1 MDAGNDDYED
11 SLQQA
16 AMDAEDFSYDDIE
29 HRAAP
34 LDTTDDQSN
43 MSGLDLYTDM
53 VIRDSEEAALSM
65 AKLEEEK
72 LSFKTQLEQALAEVD
87 KLSKLNET
95 LTKENQILRN
105 NISVL
110 MKTAKVEL
118 QRKERELKELRE
130 LQTPGGK
137 TDLDE
142 PTRRPRG
149 RRLPR
154 HKRGS
159 GQQLQRQ
166 NGFPHTSPHEDA
178 TGQEKLRAREEST
191 AAMNK
196 SRNRRN
202 ASVPRSS
209 AETLFVKRQRSKE
222 NRPIR
227 QTESISPGDSSNIT
241 PIRIGV
247 EVSKGIAKQD
257 DTFVRDV
264 GSEKQP
270 TGEKSVKTDV
280 CQAEGMSVKKSDSVV
295 EAGVESQT
303 LNDNSAPK
311 ELKSVSQSNDLR
323 HKLDKKK
330 DFPSRQ
336 DQLEHRSTKSKF
348 EEKSQ
353 NIHPRE
359 PFLRNESPE
368 NVSKHLPQDKPSHCH
383 YKSSKSSPDRKSH
396 SKSPGRKSRSKEREP
411 SPTRKSKERS
421 SGDRLKRSR
430 NVSPEDPSRRLS
442 PNNSSQSCHRSSRS
456 GLGDRKSGSRS
467 PGRKTHTKLRDGS
480 PARQNSRERSSNDS
494 HRESSS
500 ALLSI
505 RRPRGREETVNR
517 RAEGRGHRELY
528 DESKS
533 KSSRSGLPA
542 HKGNETKASRNK
554 PSGSASKMPQHE
566 KDDKRSREKRRSSI
580 PVRDR
585 DKGGSFPRESKPKK
599 TRKSRNT
606 SQRISER
613 KREFSRER
621 LSSIAKEAI
630 TKARATLRRC
640 HRSSSASEHRERAIK
655 EYTAGHEMSEEGE
668 AGQKSSESSLPEGRR
683 VDQSKAK
690 EKSGD
695 RWKRKR
701 VESSSDDSDKSW
713 LKKHKE
719 SIGDDFVVCEEP
731 SGEQENRVSVSDEL
745 FTYEEGHTVL
755 ACGTKSTI
763 ECTSSKV
770 TVLQNSVSESIDSTL
785 SDISALSM
793 LQVQSESPL
802 FAPSLNTSVECARG
816 SYSEKEENELSE
828 GEIISSG
835 EDEAYHG
842 KECGARSAHPREP
855 KQQYSLKLEDTKNRR
870 KTLKKASA
878 PDAVYFDHSSS
889 AKCNDQKPKISMT
902 LEKHHR
908 EPKQQNSLKLEGT
921 SNVSKDEKGTSVP
934 VAVNFGHS
942 SKCIDQ
948 KHQTDMTVEKHSN
961 ATLDSQEETSQRIQ
975 SNSGE
980 RDKNGNIA
988 TKENE
993 GGSSRQGSFQSKN
1006 TEDADRM
1013 PHDAVTCE
1021 SSEAHSEGVEGDN
1034 PLVDMKLKEAD
1045 DAHGMEG
1052 DKNRDEGSNSQRPN
1066 INQESNLSNV
1076 NTGAETSIV
1085 RGILYE
1091 DLRIDSDSTV
1101 TDTSVCTVE
1110 SVDCSENTLT
1120 SAGTV
1125 KGENSECPINEIHA
1139 AMEIADDAPMEE
1151 IGTFQDCSGL
1161 RERDISCLVAAVSF
1175 DTPADPALMDGHS
1188 VSVPCIGQPAEPQF
1202 RIPQETR
1209 LTACNDSQSS
1219 VESPSPD
1226 SDDRVSSCDEID
1238 KKDCVELTSLRRD
1251 HKTALDCK
1259 SDNQKG
1265 LRDNDDVMSVIAGDF
1280 DFSHTDSRQMME
1292 EPDVDEAD
1300 EEIIVKQHEASDLSV
1315 ISCQTSTLHWTNP
1328 DIYDSST
1335 QVDSQEQPKEI
1346 SVTRLDD
1353 SIGTDACIPSV
1364 CGQTMVS
1371 GATDDCRQHSSLE
1384 SEILKPGESHEVE
1397 QSQQEHVVSLDE
1409 DVIVQIE
1416 NSEIENESAVKGH
1429 HCVPGAIKSD
1439 HLNPVLIG
1447 ERAPADYKNKFFRHT
1462 ESSSSQEEREL
1473 TDVTA
1478 DEESTLLEE
1487 EKPDHVVECSVD
1499 EGGIKSVVLSDT
1511 SSVQERDPIL
1521 GKECASVEGDQS
1533 LTGEIVDT
1541 GMLSE
1546 SCIQQDVEG
1555 VQDEEE
1561 RSESGKSKANPIHS
1575 RENYLTG
1582 SCTDTSESELDFE
1595 EDIYEEEEHIHSDH
1609 QVMTSDEE
1617 GDVHESAEIDQGG
1630 FDDAAGCENGEGSY
1644 ADKDEKQ
1651 SADCGSGVNAGEHPS
1666 NRDNGGDNLPEKDG
1680 VNAEVSAETRGK
1692 EASPVNGDEASISTR
1707 DAMDDID
1714 KRSCLSE
1721 GEISEGEIVSDDDSH
1736 EDRPEAQIMAVD
1748 DLRHKLGR
1756 ARNSKQGSS
1765 DARRAERPHC
1775 AEDKHKSE
1783 RGMHR
1788 LHGTDRNRHGKK
1800 RKRSAITRDP
1810 IYSRKENSK
1819 ADDERML
1826 ERKKRLLEMELRQ
1839 IEIKR
1844 EMIQMDK
1851 ETKRPGRRQ
1860 QVSEE
1865 ECRRLDRRKME
1876 EEKREDRRRENFR
1889 RQQEVRRRNEGKQ
1902 RDEHRKM
1909 TARLEEK
1916 ERRHESYR
1924 KARRVTEGR
1933 KS

>member
-1 MDAGNDDYED
+1 MDT
-11 SLQQA
+11 
-16 AMDAEDFSYDDIE
+16 EDFSYDDIE

-154 HKRGS
+154 YKRGS

-166 NGFPHTSPHEDA
+166 NGFPHTSPHEDGI
-178 TGQEKLRAREEST
+178 GQEKLRAREEST
-191 AAMNK
+191 VAVDE

-202 ASVPRSS
+202 ASLPRSS
-209 AETLFVKRQRSKE
+209 AETLFVKRQRSKG
-222 NRPIR
+222 NRSIR
-227 QTESISPGDSSNIT
+227 QNESISPGDSSNIT
-241 PIRIGV
+241 PVRIGV
-247 EVSKGIAKQD
+247 EVSKGIAKQV
-257 DTFVRDV
+257 DTCVRDV

-270 TGEKSVKTDV
+270 TGEKSMKTDV
-280 CQAEGMSVKKSDSVV
+280 CQAEGMSVKKSDSIV

-303 LNDNSAPK
+303 LNDNSAPE
-311 ELKSVSQSNDLR
+311 ELKNVSQSNDLR

-368 NVSKHLPQDKPSHCH
+368 NVSKHLPQDKPSHCR
-383 YKSSKSSPDRKSH
+383 YKSSRSSPDRKSH
-396 SKSPGRKSRSKEREP
+396 SKSPGRKSQSKEREP
-411 SPTRKSKERS
+411 LPTRKSKERS
-421 SGDRLKRSR
+421 SGDRLKKSR
-430 NVSPEDPSRRLS
+430 TVSPEDPSRHLS
-442 PNNSSQSCHRSSRS
+442 PNNSPRSCHRSSRS

-480 PARQNSRERSSNDS
+480 PARQNSREQSSSDS

-500 ALLSI
+500 ALLST
-505 RRPRGREETVNR
+505 RRPRGREETVSR
-517 RAEGRGHRELY
+517 RAEGRGHRQLY

-533 KSSRSGLPA
+533 KSCRSGLPA

-554 PSGSASKMPQHE
+554 PSSSSSKMPQHE
-566 KDDKRSREKRRSSI
+566 KDDKRSREKRRSST

-585 DKGGSFPRESKPKK
+585 DEGGSVPRESKPKK
-599 TRKSRNT
+599 TGKSRNT

-640 HRSSSASEHRERAIK
+640 HRSSSASEHKERAIK
-655 EYTAGHEMSEEGE
+655 EYGAGHEMSEEGE

-701 VESSSDDSDKSW
+701 VESSSDHSDKSR

-731 SGEQENRVSVSDEL
+731 SGEQDNRVSVSDEL

-785 SDISALSM
+785 SDISALST

-802 FAPSLNTSVECARG
+802 FAPSLNTSIECARG
-816 SYSEKEENELSE
+816 SHSEKEENELSE

-835 EDEAYHG
+835 EDEVYQGKDHG
-842 KECGARSAHPREP
+842 QSEHPREP
-855 KQQYSLKLEDTKNRR
+855 KRQNSLKLEDTKNRR

-878 PDAVYFDHSSS
+878 PDAVNFDHSSS
-889 AKCNDQKPKISMT
+889 AKCNDQKPQISIT
-902 LEKHHR
+902 LEKHPR
-908 EPKQQNSLKLEGT
+908 EPKQRNSLKLEGT
-921 SNVSKDEKGTSVP
+921 SNRSKDEKEASAP
-934 VAVNFGHS
+934 VAVSFDHS
-942 SKCIDQ
+942 SVAKCIDQ
-948 KHQTDMTVEKHSN
+948 KHLTGMTMEKHST
-961 ATLDSQEETSQRIQ
+961 AKLDSQKKTSQRIQ
-975 SNSGE
+975 SNIDE
-980 RDKNGNIA
+980 IDKNCNIA

-993 GGSSRQGSFQSKN
+993 GGSSRQGSFQSEN
-1006 TEDADRM
+1006 TEDADMM

-1021 SSEAHSEGVEGDN
+1021 SSETHPEGVEGDN
-1034 PLVDMKLKEAD
+1034 PLVDKEVKEAD
-1045 DAHGMEG
+1045 DAHGIEG

-1066 INQESNLSNV
+1066 INQESKLSNV
-1076 NTGAETSIV
+1076 NTGAETSMV

-1125 KGENSECPINEIHA
+1125 KGENSECPINEIHS
-1139 AMEIADDAPMEE
+1139 AMEIPEDATVEE
-1151 IGTFQDCSGL
+1151 VGTVQDCSGL
-1161 RERDISCLVAAVSF
+1161 RGRDISCLVAAVSF
-1175 DTPADPALMDGHS
+1175 DTPADLTLMDGNS
-1188 VSVPCIGQPAEPQF
+1188 VSVLCIGQPALDNQ
-1202 RIPQETR
+1202 
-1209 LTACNDSQSS
+1209 
-1219 VESPSPD
+1219 
-1226 SDDRVSSCDEID
+1226 
-1238 KKDCVELTSLRRD
+1238 DCVELTSLRKD

-1259 SDNQKG
+1259 SDSQKG
-1265 LRDNDDVMSVIAGDF
+1265 MPDTDDMMSVIAGDY

-1292 EPDVDEAD
+1292 EPDVDGAD

-1335 QVDSQEQPKEI
+1335 QLDSQEQPKEI
-1346 SVTRLDD
+1346 FVTRLDD
-1353 SIGTDACIPSV
+1353 SIGTDICIPSV
-1364 CGQTMVS
+1364 CRQTMIS
-1371 GATDDCRQHSSLE
+1371 GATDDCGQHSSLE
-1384 SEILKPGESHEVE
+1384 SEILKPGESHVVE
-1397 QSQQEHVVSLDE
+1397 QSQREHVVNRDE

-1429 HCVPGAIKSD
+1429 QCVPGAIKHD
-1439 HLNPVLIG
+1439 HLNPVLVA
-1447 ERAPADYKNKFFRHT
+1447 ERATADYKNKFFRQT
-1462 ESSSSQEEREL
+1462 ESSSSEEREL

-1478 DEESTLLEE
+1478 DEESTLQEE
-1487 EKPDHVVECSVD
+1487 DKPDHVVECSVD
-1499 EGGIKSVVLSDT
+1499 DGGIKSVVMSDT
-1511 SSVQERDPIL
+1511 SSVQERDSVL
-1521 GKECASVEGDQS
+1521 GKECAAVEGDQS
-1533 LTGEIVDT
+1533 LTEEIVDT
-1541 GMLSE
+1541 GMLSG
-1546 SCIQQDVEG
+1546 SCIQLDVENA
-1555 VQDEEE
+1555 QDEEE
-1561 RSESGKSKANPIHS
+1561 RSESGRSKANPIHS

-1595 EDIYEEEEHIHSDH
+1595 EDIYEEEAHSDH

-1617 GDVHESAEIDQGG
+1617 GDVHESAEVDQGG

-1666 NRDNGGDNLPEKDG
+1666 NRDSEGDTLPEKDG
-1680 VNAEVSAETRGK
+1680 VRAEVSAESRGK
-1692 EASPVNGDEASISTR
+1692 EASPVNGGEASISTR
-1707 DAMDDID
+1707 DAMDDTD

-1721 GEISEGEIVSDDDSH
+1721 GEISEGEIISDDSSH

-1756 ARNSKQGSS
+1756 VRNSKQGSS

-1788 LHGTDRNRHGKK
+1788 LHGADRNRHGKK
-1800 RKRSAITRDP
+1800 RKRSEITRDP
-1810 IYSRKENSK
+1810 VYSRKENSK
-1819 ADDERML
+1819 ADDERIL

-1839 IEIKR
+1839 IEMKR
-1844 EMIQMDK
+1844 EMIQKDK
-1851 ETKRPGRRQ
+1851 ETRRPGRRQ

-1865 ECRRLDRRKME
+1865 ERRRLDRRKME
-1876 EEKREDRRRENFR
+1876 EEKREDRRRDNFR
-1889 RQQEVRRRNEGKQ
+1889 RQQEVKRRNEGKQ
-1902 RDEHRKM
+1902 RDEHRKI

-1924 KARRVTEGR
+1924 KSRRVTEGR